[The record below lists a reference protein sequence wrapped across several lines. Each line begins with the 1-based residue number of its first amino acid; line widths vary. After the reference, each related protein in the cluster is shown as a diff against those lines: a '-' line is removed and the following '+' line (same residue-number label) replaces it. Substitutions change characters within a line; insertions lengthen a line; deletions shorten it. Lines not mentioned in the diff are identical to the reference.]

1 MKNIFKFALLG
12 LALLMVVSACE
23 NTELEELLDNPNSV
37 TPENAELDLV
47 FNNVM
52 LQFENFIDES
62 SDESMP
68 YVRMMAMSAGAQYDN
83 QDNPVSFDFL
93 WEVAYARIIPDA
105 DLVLSLA
112 EPRGATAHAGIAK
125 IVKAYVFMTLVDLF
139 GDVPFTEA
147 NKGVEFQNPLADDD
161 EAIYLAALGLL
172 EEGIADLEKG
182 SDAYPD
188 NDLFYGKTS
197 TPAANWIKAANSLI
211 LRAHVITKQAIGS
224 ATVINGILAS
234 GNYIQDMSED
244 MQFNYG
250 ANRLNPDS
258 RHPYYEDAYDNDGP
272 GVYINNQYLWF
283 FFGEKDVEDPRIR
296 YYFYRQDCDE
306 TDEDQFTLDC
316 VASPYP
322 LHWPQGLPFCTA
334 SLDFGDPQQEYGG
347 YWGRDHGNDDGIPPD
362 DFKRAVYGVY
372 PAGGKFDNDDCSA
385 VNTSMG
391 TAGAGGVG
399 LAPVILSSYV
409 QFYLAEAA
417 LTMGVDGDPL
427 AYLLEGVRQS
437 IDKAIAV
444 GAADNPGDLAP
455 SQEQIDD
462 YIAEVES
469 LYMAAGSDE
478 ERLDVIMKEFLLG
491 LWGQGVDAFNN
502 YRRTALPSGL
512 QPTRSAT
519 PGNFPRV
526 MYYPSD
532 YVNLNIN
539 AQQHAITEQVFW
551 DKLPAGAIQ

>member
-1 MKNIFKFALLG
+1 MKNIFKLSLLS
-12 LALLMVVSACE
+12 LALLFAFSACE
-23 NTELEELLDNPNSV
+23 NTKLEELLDNPNAI
-37 TPENAELDLV
+37 TPEGADLDLV

-52 LQFENFIDES
+52 IQFENFIDES
-62 SDESMP
+62 SDETMP
-68 YVRMMAMSAGAQYDN
+68 YTRMLAMSAGAQYDN

-93 WEVAYARIIPDA
+93 WEVAYARVIPDA
-105 DLVLSLA
+105 DLVISLA
-112 EPRGATAHAGIAK
+112 EERGATNHAGIAK
-125 IVKAYVFMTLVDLF
+125 IIKAYVYMTLVDLF

-147 NKGVEFQNPLADDD
+147 NKGVEFQNPAADDD
-161 EAIYLAALGLL
+161 EAVYISALGLL
-172 EEGIADLEKG
+172 EAGIADLQKDL
-182 SDAYPD
+182 SFYPA
-188 NDLFYGKTS
+188 NDLFYGNAS
-197 TPAANWIKAANSLI
+197 DPAGSWIKAANSLI
-211 LRAHVITKQAIGS
+211 LRAHVITRQAIGS
-224 ATVINGILAS
+224 ASVINGILDG
-234 GNYIQDMSED
+234 GNYIQSMDED

-250 ANRLNPDS
+250 ANRLNPDA
-258 RHPYYEDAYDNDGP
+258 RHPYFEDAYDNDGP
-272 GVYINNQYLWF
+272 GVYMSNQYMWF
-283 FFGEKDVEDPRIR
+283 MFGEKNTLDPRLP

-334 SLDFGDPQQEYGG
+334 SGDFGDPQALFGG

-362 DFKRAVYGVY
+362 DFKRTVYGVY

-391 TAGAGGVG
+391 QAGAGGVG
-399 LAPVILSSYV
+399 IAPVVLSSYI

-417 LTMGVDGDPL
+417 LTMGVNGDPL
-427 AYLLEGVRQS
+427 AYLLEGVQQS
-437 IDKAIAV
+437 IDKAVAIGAGDPAAV
-444 GAADNPGDLAP
+444 AP
-455 SQEQIDD
+455 DPAVVSD
-462 YIAEVES
+462 YLAEVES

-478 ERLDVIMKEFLLG
+478 ERLDVIMKEFFLA

-519 PGNFPRV
+519 PGNFPRL

-539 AQQHAITEQVFW
+539 ANQRDITQQVFW
-551 DKLPAGAIQ
+551 DQLPAGAIK